1 MDIENKILTIAKQYT
16 KNPEV
21 SMMSEIKQDLKM
33 DSLSLTEFLVAL
45 EDEFEIEIDIDDP
58 SIDKVKSL
66 RDIWLVVTRIVDSK

>member
-1 MDIENKILTIAKQYT
+1 MDIENKILTIATQYT

-58 SIDKVKSL
+58 SIDEVKSL
-66 RDIWLVVTRIVDSK
+66 RDIWLVVTRIIDSK